1 MDVGILLQMS
11 VSLFLIL
18 DPFASLPMFISITKG
33 LDKPTVHSYANK
45 SILVASLLLVIFLF
59 FGTQIMDLFGV
70 TMDSFRVAG
79 GIIFLMMSIELV
91 FGLKLSKN
99 TEEKGAAWAVIA
111 SPVLT
116 GPGVITAAIL
126 FSVEYGLV
134 PALVA
139 SIIALAFTWVIL
151 WSSEWV
157 MKVAG
162 EQSISIMTRIIGL
175 FIAAMA
181 VQNIFSGSL
190 HWFQANSD
198 ILTATLAA
206 LI

>member
-1 MDVGILLQMS
+1 MDIGVIFPMAI
-11 VSLFLIL
+11 SLFLIL

-33 LDKPTVHSYANK
+33 LDKTTIHSYANK
-45 SILVASLLLVIFLF
+45 SVLVASLLLAIFLF

-126 FSVEYGLV
+126 FSAEYGV
-134 PALVA
+134 IPALIA
-139 SIIALAFTWVIL
+139 SIIALALTWAIL
-151 WSSEWV
+151 WSSEWI
-157 MKVAG
+157 MKAAG
-162 EQSISIMTRIIGL
+162 EQAISIMTRIIC
-175 FIAAMA
+175 IKKWM
-181 VQNIFSGSL
+181 
-190 HWFQANSD
+190 
-198 ILTATLAA
+198 ILRDFKML
-206 LI
+206 

>member
-1 MDVGILLQMS
+1 MDIGVIFPMAI
-11 VSLFLIL
+11 SLFLIL

-33 LDKPTVHSYANK
+33 LDKTTIHSYANK
-45 SILVASLLLVIFLF
+45 SVLVASLLLAIFLF

-126 FSVEYGLV
+126 FSAEYGV
-134 PALVA
+134 IPALIA
-139 SIIALAFTWVIL
+139 SIIALALTWAIL
-151 WSSEWV
+151 WSSEWI
-157 MKVAG
+157 MKAAG
-162 EQSISIMTRIIGL
+162 EQAISIMTRIIGL

-181 VQNIFSGSL
+181 VQNIFTGSL
-190 HWFQANSD
+190 HWFEMNVGT
-198 ILTATLAA
+198 ITAA
-206 LI
+206 LIAVI